1 MTGTYKFH
9 GRKEMAEENQENNES
24 AASAANSGK
33 NPLLVI
39 LVLVNTIAVA
49 AIGFFQF
56 QNHKKLNSVTTAADI
71 MRQDLSGTGGGEHGG
86 GGAEGGGHGE
96 KKGEGGHGAPAA
108 SKAEEL
114 KVDGLLYPLEP
125 FTANLAQGEGPRRF
139 IRISLV
145 LKFSKET
152 KKEEVDARKPQI
164 SDTIISMLNS
174 KKPEELLK
182 KEGKEYLKE
191 EVKTSIN
198 NFLVDGQVL
207 DIFYVG
213 FQIN

>member
-1 MTGTYKFH
+1 
-9 GRKEMAEENQENNES
+9 MAEEIKEKEEAG
-24 AASAANSGK
+24 AAPSGK

-39 LVLVNTIAVA
+39 LVLVNTLAVG

-56 QNHKKLNSVTTAADI
+56 QNHKKLNAVTTAADV
-71 MRQDLSGTGGGEHGG
+71 MKQDLESGGEHAVA
-86 GGAEGGGHGE
+86 AEGGGHGE
-96 KKGEGGHGAPAA
+96 KAAEGGHKGEKGEKGEGAVEGV
-108 SKAEEL
+108 KA
-114 KVDGLLYPLEP
+114 DGLLYPLDP
-125 FTANLAQGEGPRRF
+125 FTANLAAGDGPRRF

-145 LKFSKET
+145 LKFNKET

-164 SDTIISMLNS
+164 SDTIISMLNA

-191 EVKTSIN
+191 ELKTSIN
-198 NFLVDGQVL
+198 NFLVDGQVT
-207 DIFYVG
+207 DIYYVA

>member
-1 MTGTYKFH
+1 
-9 GRKEMAEENQENNES
+9 MAEENLKADQDAGS
-24 AASAANSGK
+24 STSSK

-39 LVLVNTIAVA
+39 LVLVNTLAVC

-56 QNHKKLNSVTTAADI
+56 KNNQKLNSVMTAS
-71 MRQDLSGTGGGEHGG
+71 DLVQQELAHQAKGGEEGQSA
-86 GGAEGGGHGE
+86 GAEGAA
-96 KKGEGGHGAPAA
+96 GAPV
-108 SKAEEL
+108 KL
-114 KVDGLLYPLEP
+114 DGLMYPLEP
-125 FTANLAQGEGPRRF
+125 FTANLAQGDGPKRY

-145 LKFSKET
+145 MKFTNDT

-164 SDTIISMLNS
+164 SDVIISMLNA

-191 EVKTSIN
+191 EIKNAIN
-198 NFLVDGQVL
+198 NFLIDGHL
-207 DIFYVG
+207 EDIFYVG

>member
-1 MTGTYKFH
+1 MEGDKL
-9 GRKEMAEENQENNES
+9 AEENKTAETEAS
-24 AASAANSGK
+24 PASAK

-39 LVLVNTIAVA
+39 LVVVNTLAVC

-56 QNHKKLNSVTTAADI
+56 QNHKKLTAVTTAADV
-71 MRQDLSGTGGGEHGG
+71 MQQSLAGEAHAGAAGGEGAGAAGGGEHGG
-86 GGAEGGGHGE
+86 TAEGATKE
-96 KKGEGGHGAPAA
+96 AP
-108 SKAEEL
+108 KAE
-114 KVDGLLYPLEP
+114 GLMYPIDP
-125 FTANLAQGEGPRRF
+125 FTANLAQGEGPKRY

-152 KKEEVDARKPQI
+152 KKDEVDARKPQI
-164 SDTIISMLNS
+164 SDAIISMLNA

-191 EVKTSIN
+191 EIKTAIN
-198 NFLVDGQVL
+198 NFLVDGHL
-207 DIFYVG
+207 EDIFYVG

>member
-1 MTGTYKFH
+1 
-9 GRKEMAEENQENNES
+9 MAEEKVEKDDAG
-24 AASAANSGK
+24 AAPSGK

-39 LVLVNTIAVA
+39 LVLVNTIAVG

-56 QNHKKLNSVTTAADI
+56 QNHKKLNSVTTAADL
-71 MRQDLSGTGGGEHGG
+71 MKQDLEGGGGEHAAV
-86 GGAEGGGHGE
+86 AEGGGGHGE
-96 KKGEGGHGAPAA
+96 KKAEGGHGGGEKKGEGKGEVEGV
-108 SKAEEL
+108 KA
-114 KVDGLLYPLEP
+114 DGLLYPLEP
-125 FTANLAQGEGPRRF
+125 FTANLAQGDGPRRF

-145 LKFSKET
+145 LKFNKEA

-164 SDTIISMLNS
+164 SDTIISMLNA

-198 NFLVDGQVL
+198 NFLVDGQVT
-207 DIFYVG
+207 DIYYVG

>member
-1 MTGTYKFH
+1 
-9 GRKEMAEENQENNES
+9 MAEEKNDKDEAV
-24 AASAANSGK
+24 AAPSGK

-39 LVLVNTIAVA
+39 LVLVNTIAVG

-56 QNHKKLNSVTTAADI
+56 QNHKKLTSVTTAADV
-71 MRQDLSGTGGGEHGG
+71 MKQDLEGAGDHAAEGGHGEAKKAEGG
-86 GGAEGGGHGE
+86 HGGGHGGAE
-96 KKGEGGHGAPAA
+96 AKGEVEGV
-108 SKAEEL
+108 KA
-114 KVDGLLYPLEP
+114 DGLIYPLDP
-125 FTANLAQGEGPRRF
+125 FTANLAQGDGPRRF

-164 SDTIISMLNS
+164 SDTIISMLNA

-198 NFLVDGQVL
+198 NFLVDGQITDVY
-207 DIFYVG
+207 YVG

>member
-1 MTGTYKFH
+1 MVK
-9 GRKEMAEENQENNES
+9 KMAEDKHAKDE
-24 AASAANSGK
+24 AVAPPSGK

-39 LVLVNTIAVA
+39 LVIVNTIAVGA
-49 AIGFFQF
+49 VGFFQF
-56 QNHKKLNSVTTAADI
+56 QNHKKLNSVTTAADV
-71 MRQDLSGTGGGEHGG
+71 MKQDLEGGGEHAAAGG
-86 GGAEGGGHGE
+86 HGEAKAEGGHGGGHG
-96 KKGEGGHGAPAA
+96 GAEV
-108 SKAEEL
+108 KAEVEGV
-114 KVDGLLYPLEP
+114 KADGLLYPLEP

-152 KKEEVDARKPQI
+152 KKEEIDARKPQI
-164 SDTIISMLNS
+164 SDTIISMLNA

-198 NFLVDGQVL
+198 NFLVDGQIT
-207 DIFYVG
+207 DIYYVG

>member
-1 MTGTYKFH
+1 MVKI
-9 GRKEMAEENQENNES
+9 MSEEKKATEDKGDS
-24 AASAANSGK
+24 GGAPSGK

-39 LVLVNTIAVA
+39 LVAVNTLAVG

-56 QNHKKLNSVTTAADI
+56 QNHKKLNSLPTMADV
-71 MRQDLSGTGGGEHGG
+71 MSQS
-86 GGAEGGGHGE
+86 AEGGGGHGE
-96 KKGEGGHGAPAA
+96 AAAGGHGGGEAKPAGGHGEKPA
-108 SKAEEL
+108 GGHGGGAEA
-114 KVDGLLYPLEP
+114 KVEEVKTDGLLYPLEP
-125 FTANLAQGEGPRRF
+125 FTANLAQGEGPRRY

-164 SDTIISMLNS
+164 SDTIISMLNA

-182 KEGKEYLKE
+182 KEGKDYLRE
-191 EVKTSIN
+191 EIKTSIN
-198 NFLVDGQVL
+198 NFLIDGQVA
-207 DIFYVG
+207 DIYYVG

>member
-1 MTGTYKFH
+1 
-9 GRKEMAEENQENNES
+9 MADEKVEGSEAGDS
-24 AASAANSGK
+24 AGSQASGK

-49 AIGFFQF
+49 VIGVFQF
-56 QNHKKLNSVTTAADI
+56 QTHKKLTSVTTAADVLK
-71 MRQDLSGTGGGEHGG
+71 QDLE
-86 GGAEGGGHGE
+86 GAGGE
-96 KKGEGGHGAPAA
+96 KKEGGVAGAA
-108 SKAEEL
+108 SKEDQVKLE
-114 KVDGLLYPLEP
+114 GLLYPLEP
-125 FTANLAQGEGPRRF
+125 FTANLAQGEGPRRY

-145 LKFSKET
+145 LKFSKDT
-152 KKEEVDARKPQI
+152 KKEEIDARKPQI

-207 DIFYVG
+207 DVFYVG

>member
-1 MTGTYKFH
+1 
-9 GRKEMAEENQENNES
+9 MAEEKNEKDDAG
-24 AASAANSGK
+24 AAPSGK
-33 NPLLVI
+33 NPLLVV
-39 LVLVNTIAVA
+39 LVLVNTIAVG

-56 QNHKKLNSVTTAADI
+56 QNHKKLNSVTTAADVLK
-71 MRQDLSGTGGGEHGG
+71 QDLASGGAEAAAAHGEKKEGGEHG
-86 GGAEGGGHGE
+86 AAKEG
-96 KKGEGGHGAPAA
+96 
-108 SKAEEL
+108 KAEVEGV
-114 KVDGLLYPLEP
+114 KADGLLYPLEP

-145 LKFSKET
+145 LKFNKET
-152 KKEEVDARKPQI
+152 KKEEIDARKPQI

-198 NFLVDGQVL
+198 NFLVDGQIV
-207 DIFYVG
+207 DIYYVG

>member
-1 MTGTYKFH
+1 MEGDKL
-9 GRKEMAEENQENNES
+9 AEENKNAELDTPS
-24 AASAANSGK
+24 AASGK

-39 LVLVNTIAVA
+39 LVVVNTLAVL

-56 QNHKKLNSVTTAADI
+56 QNHKKLTAVTTAADV
-71 MRQDLSGTGGGEHGG
+71 MQQQLAGEGAHGGGEAAAGG
-86 GGAEGGGHGE
+86 EAANGE
-96 KKGEGGHGAPAA
+96 HGAAGAA
-108 SKAEEL
+108 GSGKDTAKA
-114 KVDGLLYPLEP
+114 DGLMYPIDP
-125 FTANLAQGEGPRRF
+125 FTANLAQGDGPKRY

-145 LKFSKET
+145 LKFNKET

-164 SDTIISMLNS
+164 SDAIISMLNA

-191 EVKTSIN
+191 EIKTAIN
-198 NFLVDGQVL
+198 NFLVDGHL
-207 DIFYVG
+207 EDIFYVG

>member
-1 MTGTYKFH
+1 
-9 GRKEMAEENQENNES
+9 MAEEKHEKDDAG
-24 AASAANSGK
+24 AAPSGK

-39 LVLVNTIAVA
+39 LVLVNTIAVG

-56 QNHKKLNSVTTAADI
+56 QNHKKLNSVTTAADV
-71 MRQDLSGTGGGEHGG
+71 MKQDLEGGGEAKAEKKEEHGG
-86 GGAEGGGHGE
+86 GHGGGHGE
-96 KKGEGGHGAPAA
+96 KKGEGEVEGV
-108 SKAEEL
+108 KA
-114 KVDGLLYPLEP
+114 DGLLYPLEP
-125 FTANLAQGEGPRRF
+125 FTANLAQGDGPRRF

-198 NFLVDGQVL
+198 NFLVDGQIT
-207 DIFYVG
+207 DIYYVG

>member
-1 MTGTYKFH
+1 MAAEKH
-9 GRKEMAEENQENNES
+9 EKEDAGAAATPS
-24 AASAANSGK
+24 AK
-33 NPLLVI
+33 NPLLII
-39 LVLVNTIAVA
+39 LVLVNTLAVG

-56 QNHKKLNSVTTAADI
+56 QNNKKLNAVTTAADV
-71 MRQDLSGTGGGEHGG
+71 MKQDLEGGGEHAAAGAGEHGEKAAGG
-86 GGAEGGGHGE
+86 HGGAEAKTE
-96 KKGEGGHGAPAA
+96 VEGV
-108 SKAEEL
+108 KA
-114 KVDGLLYPLEP
+114 DGLIYPLEP
-125 FTANLAQGEGPRRF
+125 FTANLAQGDGPRRF

-164 SDTIISMLNS
+164 SDTIISMLNA

-198 NFLVDGQVL
+198 NFLVDGQITDVY
-207 DIFYVG
+207 YVG